1 MVAFDLRNSKLVD
14 WTLLQYHCS
23 INVIVDASNA
33 LTVSMCQSNSAID
46 AVDDGMIVDYLH
58 CVLDSYDYFA
68 YNCRLTSMVAVSND
82 RPN

>member
-1 MVAFDLRNSKLVD
+1 M
-14 WTLLQYHCS
+14 QYHCS

-33 LTVSMCQSNSAID
+33 LTVLVWQLNSAID
-46 AVDDGMIVDYLH
+46 AIDDGMIVDYLH

-68 YNCRLTSMVAVSND
+68 YKCRLTSMVAVLND